1 MGVGNRSSLA
11 AVDVRSV
18 ITSHNYG
25 QIRSWGMLGM
35 HLAKKFDVQG
45 GTFSRMP
52 RSVVGRVVG
61 GAHPV
66 CQGLLDVTLGLA
78 VVAAALELWKEPV
91 DGDGG
96 IGGEVRVRALD
107 IVLYRLMRLLWVP
120 RLVPYSIEYFSPMMN
135 MVTRVSTLKLMGV
148 GKIVQC
154 TCTMIIVVH
163 VSVI

>member
-1 MGVGNRSSLA
+1 M
-11 AVDVRSV
+11 
-18 ITSHNYG
+18 
-25 QIRSWGMLGM
+25 
-35 HLAKKFDVQG
+35 
-45 GTFSRMP
+45 
-52 RSVVGRVVG
+52 
-61 GAHPV
+61 
-66 CQGLLDVTLGLA
+66 C
-78 VVAAALELWKEPV
+78 
-91 DGDGG
+91 
-96 IGGEVRVRALD
+96 VRALD